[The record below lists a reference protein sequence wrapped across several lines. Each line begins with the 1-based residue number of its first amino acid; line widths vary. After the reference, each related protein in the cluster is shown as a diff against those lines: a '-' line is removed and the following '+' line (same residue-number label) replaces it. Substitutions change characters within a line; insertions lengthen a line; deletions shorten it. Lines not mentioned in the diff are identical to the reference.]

1 LPTALPTA
9 SPTASPAPTEAND
22 GGSTTVVRSA
32 LTLTGLTVEQAK
44 AIEPAIVAGIA
55 KSVGVSEDA
64 VEVTGYAASAAG
76 RRLLLGRRLQAGVRA
91 DFQVAV
97 AEGQD
102 PTAVQQGVADAAD
115 SPSEMLADIKE
126 AVEADDGVKDAL
138 AALGGSMD
146 DVALEVEAPTV
157 VQVASPTPA
166 PTTSEAKD
174 ESPKA
179 GEVRVQIPEE
189 EAKGGVPFI
198 PLLIVFIL
206 FIFAAGGSYYY
217 KKQQEMKDQKLTEA
231 AQEETMGE
239 SNEEATRA

>member
-1 LPTALPTA
+1 MGT
-9 SPTASPAPTEAND
+9 
-22 GGSTTVVRSA
+22 
-32 LTLTGLTVEQAK
+32 
-44 AIEPAIVAGIA
+44 
-55 KSVGVSEDA
+55 
-64 VEVTGYAASAAG
+64 
-76 RRLLLGRRLQAGVRA
+76 
-91 DFQVAV
+91 
-97 AEGQD
+97 
-102 PTAVQQGVADAAD
+102 
-115 SPSEMLADIKE
+115 
-126 AVEADDGVKDAL
+126 
-138 AALGGSMD
+138 
-146 DVALEVEAPTV
+146 
-157 VQVASPTPA
+157 
-166 PTTSEAKD
+166 D